1 MAKTIKKTNSTT
13 LVIPLEQKLPEI
25 RGREAWKIP
34 TSYLEKDGTGGYKEV
49 KG

>member
-13 LVIPLEQKLPEI
+13 SVIPLEQKLPEI

-34 TSYLEKDGTGGYKEV
+34 TSHLEKDGTGGYKEV